1 MLKLISHLQLALMR
15 KSRSRSKP
23 GPGPKPTSKSLIR
36 IPVTKGSLH
45 GYNLDDKRVE
55 RRKILRKLAK
65 KDTWETVV
73 KRLNVLYIYNK
84 NRHPE
89 IAGKFR
95 RDMKYIQKEFSD
107 KFKRKSKV
115 KSKKRSRVKRPIK
128 RTTKR
133 KSKVKSKKRSTKRK
147 SKRRSRVRRKTA

>member
-1 MLKLISHLQLALMR
+1 MR

-45 GYNLDDKRVE
+45 GYNLDDKRVD

-73 KRLNVLYIYNK
+73 KRLNVLYIYNIICI
-84 NRHPE
+84 N
-89 IAGKFR
+89 
-95 RDMKYIQKEFSD
+95 
-107 KFKRKSKV
+107 
-115 KSKKRSRVKRPIK
+115 
-128 RTTKR
+128 
-133 KSKVKSKKRSTKRK
+133 
-147 SKRRSRVRRKTA
+147 

>member
-1 MLKLISHLQLALMR
+1 MR
-15 KSRSRSKP
+15 YSRSRSK
-23 GPGPKPTSKSLIR
+23 PGPKPTSKSLIR

-45 GYNLDDKRVE
+45 GYNLDDKRDH

-107 KFKRKSKV
+107 KFKRKSKKRSIKRKSKV
-115 KSKKRSRVKRPIK
+115 KSKKRSRVRRSIK

-133 KSKVKSKKRSTKRK
+133 KSKVKSKKRS
-147 SKRRSRVRRKTA
+147 RVRRKTA

>member
-1 MLKLISHLQLALMR
+1 MR

-23 GPGPKPTSKSLIR
+23 GSGPGPKPTSKSLIR

-45 GYNLDDKRVE
+45 GYNLDDKRVD

-73 KRLNVLYIYNK
+73 KRLNALYIYNK

-89 IAGKFR
+89 NAGKFR
-95 RDMKYIQKEFSD
+95 RDMKYIQKEFSSD
-107 KFKRKSKV
+107 LKRSTKRKSKV
-115 KSKKRSRVKRPIK
+115 KSKKRSRVKLSTK

-133 KSKVKSKKRSTKRK
+133 KSKVKSKKRARV
-147 SKRRSRVRRKTA
+147 KRRTV

>member
-1 MLKLISHLQLALMR
+1 MPY
-15 KSRSRSKP
+15 SRSRSKP
-23 GPGPKPTSKSLIR
+23 GPKPKSKSLIR

-45 GYNLDDKRVE
+45 GYNLDDKRDH
-55 RRKILRKLAK
+55 RRKILRKIAK

-89 IAGKFR
+89 NAGKFR
-95 RDMKYIQKEFSD
+95 RDMKYIQKEFSSA
-107 KFKRKSKV
+107 FKRKSKV
-115 KSKKRSRVKRPIK
+115 KSKKRSIK

-133 KSKVKSKKRSTKRK
+133 KSKVKSK
-147 SKRRSRVRRKTA
+147 SKKRSRVRRRKT